1 MPLERVVEFRI
12 AAQVDLLPEVIY
24 FIGKTGA
31 AMFEERPEKLPRPR
45 DPAVLQKAKKI
56 DEFLSQLLL
65 YVSPQ
70 QVALPLATLESQID
84 SVLERLEALYKEV
97 SYYTRLIDEL
107 RSKLAVSRDIAGVK
121 TAAPP
126 RTEALEVFVALP
138 GRAVKEAVELAK
150 SLKATVAQQG
160 NALLVAVERR
170 NAPQLRNALEKLGV
184 RVFSLQEVAD
194 MEPPNVLEERLR
206 KAEEELKAAVERQ
219 KDLIN
224 YAYTLRNAA
233 AAVAET
239 FNKSAIDE
247 GTEMGRL
254 FESYEKEIK
263 KLEEQLINLSKI
275 RKVLEALSERGRLKL
290 PEGFKLVVDPE
301 TPITAPHVL
310 QEINGVKV
318 ALVRGEAR
326 GVEVPP
332 EYLSDIKTG
341 RELVENAIKS
351 LEASL
356 QRLRK
361 ELEMLEKLYREYS
374 IYGDGRWEEHK
385 DVASVMLYVL
395 EKDVKKID
403 DALAEFVKHNL
414 GKLDVVR
421 RTRYKYFD
429 AVPVERRPT
438 LEKYPTPIRQFTKIV
453 YMYGV
458 PKPNEIS
465 PVPLVALLF
474 PVFFGW
480 MYGDLGHGFLLFLL
494 GLLLM
499 KKLYGGKYRDWG
511 IIWALTGF
519 VSMFFGAFVYQE
531 VFGFGFEELGIK
543 MPIPPILHLFGE
555 GHELVTTE
563 GVMAGI
569 KAAFILG
576 FLLILLAFLSKFLNT
591 LLKGEPDV
599 AVAVVLPQV
608 VLFFS
613 LGMVF
618 FSLVKD
624 ALHLEFMAPL
634 LQLPWLYIFAGA
646 FVWSAAGALTLRAK
660 YKHNEEAPP
669 ITEEFIMG
677 FVESSLGALA
687 NIPSFARLVI
697 LILIHG
703 ILAKLVNGVAIALGP
718 AGILFAVF
726 GHSLIAAAEGLFS
739 MVQSLRLVF
748 YETLS
753 KFYEGRG
760 RLFTPLALP

>member
-1 MPLERVVEFRI
+1 VPLERVVEFRL

-24 FIGKTGA
+24 FVGKAGV
-31 AMFEERPEKLPRPR
+31 AMFEGRPERLPRPR
-45 DPAVLQKAKKI
+45 DPAVFQKAKKI
-56 DEFLSQLLL
+56 DEFLNQLLL
-65 YVSPQ
+65 YVQPQ
-70 QVALPLATLESQID
+70 QVTLPLTALESQID
-84 SVLERLEALYKEV
+84 SVLEKLEALYKEV
-97 SYYTRLIDEL
+97 SYYIRLIDEL
-107 RSKLAVSRDIAGVK
+107 RIKLAVSRDVAGVR
-121 TAAPP
+121 TAALP
-126 RTEALEVFVALP
+126 RTEALEVFAALP
-138 GRAVKEAVELAK
+138 GRAVREAVELAK
-150 SLKATVAQQG
+150 SLNATVVQQG
-160 NALLVAVERR
+160 NILLVVVERR

-184 RVFSLQEVAD
+184 RVLSLQEVAD

-206 KAEEELKAAVERQ
+206 RAEEELKAAVQRQ

-247 GTEMGRL
+247 GAETGRL
-254 FESYEKEIK
+254 FESYEREIK
-263 KLEEQLINLSKI
+263 KLEEQLANLSKI
-275 RKVLEALSERGRLKL
+275 RKVLEALSGRGGLKL

-301 TPITAPHVL
+301 TPIAAPHVL

-318 ALVRGEAR
+318 ALVRGGAR

-361 ELEMLEKLYREYS
+361 EQEMLEKLYREYS

-385 DVASVMLYVL
+385 DTASVILYVL
-395 EKDVKKID
+395 EKDATRID

-414 GKLDVVR
+414 GRLDVVR
-421 RTRYKYFD
+421 RTRYKYFN

-453 YMYGV
+453 YLYGV

-499 KKLYGGKYRDWG
+499 KKLYGGRYRDWG
-511 IIWALTGF
+511 VIWTLTGL

-531 VFGFGFEELGIK
+531 VFGFGFKELGIK
-543 MPIPPILHLFGE
+543 TPIPPVLHLFGE
-555 GHELVTTE
+555 HELVATD
-563 GVMAGI
+563 GVLAAI
-569 KAAFILG
+569 KAAFLLG
-576 FLLILLAFLSKFLNT
+576 FFLILLAFLSKFVNT

-599 AVAVVLPQV
+599 AVGVVLPQV

-618 FSLVKD
+618 FSLVKN
-624 ALHLEFMAPL
+624 ALNLGFLEPL
-634 LQLPWLYIFAGA
+634 LQLPWMYIFVAA
-646 FVWSAAGALTLRAK
+646 VIWSAAGVFALRAK
-660 YKHNEEAPP
+660 YKRHEEAPP
-669 ITEEFIMG
+669 VTEEFIMG
-677 FVESSLGALA
+677 LVEGSLGALA

-703 ILAKLVNGVAIALGP
+703 VLSKLVNGVAISLGP

-726 GHSLIAAAEGLFS
+726 GHALIAAAEGLFS

-748 YETLS
+748 YEVLS

-760 RLFTPLALP
+760 RLFTPLTLP